1 MIITTQIHSTEDSL
15 HRHLRLGMWEL
26 HIHQEQNIMRRIT
39 NVTKEF
45 SEINIWKFGF
55 NIFFPYICF
64 TKQSK
69 IQH

>member
-39 NVTKEF
+39 NTTKDF
-45 SEINIWKFGF
+45 SEINI
-55 NIFFPYICF
+55 
-64 TKQSK
+64 
-69 IQH
+69 